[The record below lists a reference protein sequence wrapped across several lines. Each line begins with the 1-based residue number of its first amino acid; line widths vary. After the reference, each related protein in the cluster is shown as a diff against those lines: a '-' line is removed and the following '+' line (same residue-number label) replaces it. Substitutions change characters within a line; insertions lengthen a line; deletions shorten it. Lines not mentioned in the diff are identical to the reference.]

1 MLLEEIIPYLGL
13 IGDISKKDE
22 GPQEHLSNKVHSMQ
36 PPFDLVTNNNV
47 SCYYT
52 SLFRNKRFML
62 DEMTLSEILI
72 NKAS

>member
-47 SCYYT
+47 MIHI
-52 SLFRNKRFML
+52 LPNRFC
-62 DEMTLSEILI
+62 TL
-72 NKAS
+72 